1 MNTLSVALDALDVN
15 DRLRAV
21 DPDAVAPLVVS
32 MRDVGLLSPGK
43 VTHEAGRYRLI
54 SGAHRVAAAR
64 QLKWD
69 RISAVLRTL

>member
-32 MRDVGLLSPGK
+32 MRDVGLLSPVE
-43 VTHEAGRYRLI
+43 VTHEAGAI
-54 SGAHRVAAAR
+54 G
-64 QLKWD
+64 
-69 RISAVLRTL
+69 